1 MRSLC
6 RPLRRLPVVQRRQ
19 AVRAWGGGDAKWEG
33 ALQPCG
39 SHTRCRRL
47 WNRLTGPVS
56 AMGPS
61 VVAGQIPHNP
71 RCRLGSDTKA
81 GPLRRQRVV
90 PIGGSCR
97 HSVSIKSRP
106 GLPIELGAAENRRGE
121 VEGGVFPGASFR
133 QLGFG
138 LHLGRQRR
146 QDRRCPCLW
155 FTVSRSV
162 PAWAKRNGR
171 QRYWQHESKRLGA
184 DETPVIFLN
193 ALAGRQRQ
201 PLAVGKAKEMWCWS
215 RDGVRY
221 AAETACPVGKVAL
234 LG

>member
-1 MRSLC
+1 MKPLPSPPPTSSGTKTTSGKSLG
-6 RPLRRLPVVQRRQ
+6 RRGCKMGGRAPTLWKPYPVPP
-19 AVRAWGGGDAKWEG
+19 ALESADWACLGNG
-33 ALQPCG
+33 A
-39 SHTRCRRL
+39 
-47 WNRLTGPVS
+47 
-56 AMGPS
+56 

-184 DETPVIFLN
+184 DETTVIFLN